1 MPWIKIETRYT
12 DPEWI
17 EQLQQEAE
25 EAERRERLY
34 NAFQAHTHTQNRN
47 AQRQEVAR

>member
-1 MPWIKIETRYT
+1 MPWIKVETRYT

-25 EAERRERLY
+25 EAERQDRL
-34 NAFQAHTHTQNRN
+34 RN
-47 AQRQEVAR
+47 AYLASMNGQSRRGYRQEDAR